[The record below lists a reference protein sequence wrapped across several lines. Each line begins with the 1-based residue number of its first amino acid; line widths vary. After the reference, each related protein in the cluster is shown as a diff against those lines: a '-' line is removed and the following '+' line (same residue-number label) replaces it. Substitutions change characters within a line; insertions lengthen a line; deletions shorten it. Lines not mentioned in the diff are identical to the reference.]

1 MSGFQADPAALEA
14 LALRLADTSE
24 EFAEA
29 AADLETAASGDLGPP
44 AVTGALA
51 ALTGEWSTRIR
62 TVQNDYAT
70 TAANVQAAA
79 KAYRATDASA
89 IEELGRVDG

>member
-1 MSGFQADPAALEA
+1 MSGFHADPAALET
-14 LALRLADTSE
+14 LARRLADTAE

-29 AADLETAASGDLGPP
+29 AADVETAATGDLGPP
-44 AVTGALA
+44 SVTGALA
-51 ALTGEWSTRIR
+51 ALTGEWSTEIR
-62 TVQNDYAT
+62 TVQKDYAA

-89 IEELGRVDG
+89 VEELGRIDG